1 MDEPYSDTIGDE
13 QDAAPG
19 TAYPLSSVFENLPL
33 GAVIFDTDGRILRVN
48 KVFARITGYCPVA
61 NPMGTPCVLQG
72 GVICDWQGDG
82 NTVDCFQWQLR
93 KALLEQAPTAVIVR
107 IDGRPRQVALQYAD
121 LGEGRRVAT
130 LIDVSEETAASR
142 TLGALY
148 DIANAI
154 SVTRDLSEL
163 YPAIHAILHKHV
175 DATNFFIGM
184 VDEEQDCIVF
194 PYFSDEV
201 DEYYDIA
208 NISDPATDTLTVR
221 VIRGGRP
228 LFLRRD
234 ELALRK
240 SRGEIGVVG
249 TDPAV
254 WLGVPLS
261 VGGKIIGA
269 MAVQHYENPLHYD
282 ETDVAFMV
290 ALSEQVAVAIERKKV
305 EEDLSRLN
313 ERLEAMVAERTAALE
328 QQTLEL
334 TKANARLQELD
345 RIKSALLSSVSHE
358 LRTPLTSILGFAK
371 LIRKDFLKHFQ
382 KANFTPEE
390 MQRGRRILSNL
401 GIVSGESERLTR
413 LISEFL
419 DLARIESGHMVWNDQ
434 PLDPERALLEA
445 AQAASGLF
453 ENSPPV
459 ILRLNTAGPLP
470 YIVMDPD
477 KLRQVLL
484 NLLHNAVKFTIE
496 GEVLLAVAADGDN
509 VVFSVRDTGLGIP
522 SQALERIFDK
532 FFKVEEDV
540 GWGASGTGLG
550 LAICKQ
556 IVEHYGGSIQVESTP
571 GQGSCFTV
579 TLPAQNI
586 A

>member
-1 MDEPYSDTIGDE
+1 MTKPHLDISTAESGTEPGGAE
-13 QDAAPG
+13 VV
-19 TAYPLSSVFENLPL
+19 SSAFENLPL
-33 GAVIFDTDGRILRVN
+33 GALVFDAQGRILRVN
-48 KVFARITGYCPVA
+48 KAFARITGYRLVA
-61 NPMGTPCVLQG
+61 EPSGGFGFQG
-72 GVICDWQGDG
+72 GGPEPEGQDAGSA
-82 NTVDCFQWQLR
+82 TVVFQERLHRALR
-93 KALLEQAPTAVIVR
+93 GQDPTVVIVR
-107 IDGRPRQVALQYAD
+107 ADGHPRQVALQYAD
-121 LGEGRRVAT
+121 LGEGRWVVT
-130 LIDVSEETAASR
+130 LTDVSEEAVASR

-148 DIANAI
+148 GIANAI

-163 YPAIHAILHKHV
+163 YAAIHAILHTHV

-221 VIRGGRP
+221 VIRSGKP
-228 LFLRRD
+228 LFLRHD
-234 ELALRK
+234 ELISRK
-240 SRGEIGVVG
+240 SRGEISLVG

-261 VGGKIIGA
+261 VGGKVIGA

-290 ALSEQVAVAIERKKV
+290 AISEQVAVAIERKKA
-305 EEDLSRLN
+305 EEALSRLN

-328 QQTLEL
+328 QQTQEL
-334 TKANARLQELD
+334 TRANERLQELD

-371 LIRKDFLKHFQ
+371 LIRKDFRKHFQ
-382 KANFTPEE
+382 KHDLTPEE
-390 MQRGRRILSNL
+390 AQRGERIVDNL
-401 GIVSGESERLTR
+401 RIVSRESERLTR

-434 PLDPERALLEA
+434 HLDPEQALLET

-453 ENSPPV
+453 ENSPLT
-459 ILRLNTAGPLP
+459 LRLQAAAPLP
-470 YIVMDPD
+470 GIVMDPD

-496 GEVLLAVAADGDN
+496 GEVLLAVAAKDGS

-522 SQALERIFDK
+522 PHALERIFDK

-540 GWGASGTGLG
+540 RWSTSGAGLG
-550 LAICKQ
+550 LAICRQ
-556 IVEHYGGSIQVESTP
+556 IVDHYGGRVEVESTP
-571 GQGSCFTV
+571 GQGSCFSV
-579 TLPAQNI
+579 TLPAQTS